1 MSTTLEELRRLTL
14 EQQRAEKAPAEPHLI
29 EGGSATLT
37 PVPSPCQEEGSFTEG
52 EAPAE
57 PHSPAHRSPKGIPMV
72 RPPEEAHPPEDAH
85 LRISADAQVS
95 KQASK
100 HLRKQ
105 ASKQANETTSFL
117 SRVREGIARK
127 AVHPGGIKASVD
139 LSPELSLRVKR
150 YCLDHGNV
158 PVRLVFIE
166 LLTAFLEEE
175 GY

>member
-14 EQQRAEKAPAEPHLI
+14 EQQRAESASAEPSSQPAPPLPSGKSSADTGRQPAESGASPLGIADPSSPH
-29 EGGSATLT
+29 
-37 PVPSPCQEEGSFTEG
+37 
-52 EAPAE
+52 
-57 PHSPAHRSPKGIPMV
+57 
-72 RPPEEAHPPEDAH
+72 D
-85 LRISADAQVS
+85 DAQVRICGN
-95 KQASK
+95 A

-105 ASKQANETTSFL
+105 ASKQALAQASKQVSKQPRENNRFL
-117 SRVREGIARK
+117 ERVREGIARK
-127 AVHPGGIKASVD
+127 TLHPGGIKASVD

-150 YCLDHGNV
+150 YCLEHGNV